1 MRSIGKLEK
10 RDWAQRFV
18 AYLISQK
25 IDATAEEEDGQWVV
39 WVHDEDAV
47 DEARKL
53 LETFQEDPDHQR
65 YAAAVAVAKKKIQ
78 EKARQREAIAKR
90 VVDVRSQWARQ
101 SVGRPA
107 RLTVGIIVLTVLIS
121 IASGFVREPSN
132 PVVRALAFCDTY
144 QLVTW
149 RGETIAEKLID
160 IRRGQL
166 WRLLTPIFL
175 HVSVWHLLFNMMWFF
190 GLGSMIELRRGPL
203 ALLALVVG
211 IGVAN
216 NLITGLTPSDLPA
229 PFTYL
234 GGSPLSVGMS
244 GVVYG
249 LAGYLWYW
257 RQADPSRG
265 LFISDQTVILLLIW
279 LGLGM
284 VGILNQMIGPISNLG
299 HLGGLIC
306 GLAAARLEFS
316 WQHRGSEK

>member
-47 DEARKL
+47 DEARKH

-65 YAAAVAVAKKKIQ
+65 YASAVAVAKKKIQ

-121 IASGFVREPSN
+121 IASGFVQEPSN
-132 PVVRALAFCDTY
+132 RVYRALAFCDTY

-160 IRRGQL
+160 IRHGQL

-175 HVSVWHLLFNMMWFF
+175 HVSVWHLLFNMMWLF

-203 ALLALVVG
+203 ALLALIVG
-211 IGVAN
+211 IGVAD
-216 NLITGLTPSDLPA
+216 NLITGLTPSDLPP

-265 LFISDQTVILLLIW
+265 LFISDQTIILLLIW
-279 LGLGM
+279 LGLGI
-284 VGILNQMIGPISNLG
+284 VGILHQIIGPISNLG

-316 WQHRGSEK
+316 WQDRRSKK